1 MTFTW
6 SCQFVHGFLRD
17 VGHKA
22 YDGEDD
28 KSSKHAGARVDAAY
42 YDCIPKEKTSVRE
55 EKSIIVCA
63 SSTKEDSTTL
73 WISCSYL

>member
-6 SCQFVHGFLRD
+6 CCQFVHGFLRD

-42 YDCIPKEKTSVRE
+42 YDCIPEKTSVRE